1 MPPKTHAPK
10 MPKIVPPLTDVQVK
24 NARPRDKPYKLAD
37 GGGLYLEVMPLPAG
51 SKLWRMKF
59 KQASGQESRLS
70 FGGYPEVSLIQARK
84 KRDAARE
91 LCAADIDPG
100 KVKRDAKQAKA
111 IAATH
116 TFEAIAYQWLSK
128 TAADR
133 ARTTQEKNTSWLERN
148 IFPDI
153 GAMPVSTIKPR
164 DVLAVLHKI
173 EARGA
178 IESAHKIK
186 QLCGQVFR
194 YAVAAGLAEHDVTAD
209 LRGALSAVP
218 EVHYA
223 AITDPKQ
230 VGELLRSIDAYQGH
244 FYAIVALKLS
254 PLLFQRPGEVRS
266 MEWSEL
272 DFKNA
277 EWRIPGIKM
286 KMKIDHIVP
295 LARQA
300 IELLRSV
307 QRMSGHGRY
316 VFPSIRTGERCMSE
330 NTINA
335 ALRSMGYGKEVMTA
349 HGFRAMARTILDEV
363 LGERVDLIE
372 HQLAHAVKDPNGRA
386 YNRTAHLPARRK
398 MMQTWADYLDRLRAG
413 DAA

>member
-1 MPPKTHAPK
+1 M
-10 MPKIVPPLTDVQVK
+10 
-24 NARPRDKPYKLAD
+24 
-37 GGGLYLEVMPLPAG
+37 
-51 SKLWRMKF
+51 
-59 KQASGQESRLS
+59 
-70 FGGYPEVSLIQARK
+70 
-84 KRDAARE
+84 
-91 LCAADIDPG
+91 
-100 KVKRDAKQAKA
+100 
-111 IAATH
+111 
-116 TFEAIAYQWLSK
+116 
-128 TAADR
+128 
-133 ARTTQEKNTSWLERN
+133 
-148 IFPDI
+148 
-153 GAMPVSTIKPR
+153 
-164 DVLAVLHKI
+164 LHKI

-178 IESAHKIK
+178 IESTHKIK

-194 YAVAAGLAEHDVTAD
+194 YAVAAGLAEHDVTTD

-218 EVHYA
+218 EMHYA

-230 VGELLRSIDAYQGH
+230 VGALLRSIDAYQGH

-254 PLLFQRPGEVRS
+254 PLLFQRPGELRS

-307 QRMSGHGRY
+307 QRMSGHGRS

-335 ALRSMGYGKEVMTA
+335 ALRSMGCTA
-349 HGFRAMARTILDEV
+349 KR
-363 LGERVDLIE
+363 
-372 HQLAHAVKDPNGRA
+372 
-386 YNRTAHLPARRK
+386 
-398 MMQTWADYLDRLRAG
+398 
-413 DAA
+413 